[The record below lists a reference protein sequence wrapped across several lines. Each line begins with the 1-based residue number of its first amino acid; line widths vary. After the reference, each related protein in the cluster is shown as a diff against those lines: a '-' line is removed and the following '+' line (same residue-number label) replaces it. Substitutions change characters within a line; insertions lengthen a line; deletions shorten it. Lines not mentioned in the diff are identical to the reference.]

1 MAERLARSSASFQ
14 CANTGKTLRRK
25 VISCP
30 QREALDRDNACL
42 SEGGLNSVPQ
52 SQYFPVSEMVVNYK
66 HNAAIHRP
74 QAAAK
79 RSLGH
84 LATWGPVCGV
94 GAGADPSCI
103 LLTCIMDS
111 RACLPLCSP
120 CGAGVGIALTGHC
133 SSLRSPFAL
142 ILVGLLI
149 YFFGGATRS
158 MKKTS
163 APSTL

>member
-1 MAERLARSSASFQ
+1 MQQS
-14 CANTGKTLRRK
+14 TGLRQQ
-25 VISCP
+25 P
-30 QREALDRDNACL
+30 REAWGIWPLGVQCVVW
-42 SEGGLNSVPQ
+42 GL
-52 SQYFPVSEMVVNYK
+52 
-66 HNAAIHRP
+66 
-74 QAAAK
+74 
-79 RSLGH
+79 G
-84 LATWGPVCGV
+84 T
-94 GAGADPSCI
+94 DPSCI

-111 RACLPLCSP
+111 RACLPLCFP